1 MTRICC
7 SGLMGAMAMAVMAGQ
22 TWGTEPLV
30 GGNIAVVRIGHGN
43 ATLTNAGTAVFI
55 DEYTY
60 NDCVSA
66 LERLCKDMG
75 FDNLTESI
83 EHSVATDNIIKQIG
97 EL

>member
-1 MTRICC
+1 MVRVFFER
-7 SGLMGAMAMAVMAGQ
+7 GGHA
-22 TWGTEPLV
+22 ELV
-30 GGNIAVVRIGHGN
+30 
-43 ATLTNAGTAVFI
+43 AVFI

-83 EHSVATDNIIKQIG
+83 EHSVATDNIIKQIE